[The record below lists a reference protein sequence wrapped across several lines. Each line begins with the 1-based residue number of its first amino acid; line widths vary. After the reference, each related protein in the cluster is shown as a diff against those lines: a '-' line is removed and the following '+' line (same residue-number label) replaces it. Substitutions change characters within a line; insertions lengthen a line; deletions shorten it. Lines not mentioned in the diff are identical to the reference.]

1 MVETIEKATLE
12 DMVKTAYEQLNTL
25 LASLSEEQKT
35 TPGVNSSWSVK
46 DNVAHITAYQDLL
59 PARIQ
64 SWIAGQ
70 QPAEFMPEFKTEDE
84 VNESIYQQN
93 KDRPLAEV
101 EAAFQ
106 SSYQRAFAAVESL
119 SEEELNAPVKSES
132 QIAPVWRYIN
142 GEICEHY
149 EEHGNMI
156 RCWLEGRA
164 TQRDLTHD

>member
-1 MVETIEKATLE
+1 MMVETIEKATLLE
-12 DMVKTAYEQLNTL
+12 KVQSAYEHLNTL
-25 LASLSEEQKT
+25 LATLGEEQKT
-35 TPGVNSSWSVK
+35 TPGVNGSWSVK
-46 DNVAHITAYQDLL
+46 DNLAHITAWQDLL

-64 SWIAGQ
+64 SWITGQ
-70 QPAEFMPEFKTEDE
+70 PPVEFMPEFKTEDE

-106 SSYQRAFAAVESL
+106 SSYRRAREAVESV
-119 SEEELNAPVKSES
+119 SEEALNAPVKSKSES
-132 QIAPVWRYIN
+132 RSAPVWRYIE

-156 RCWLEGRA
+156 RRWLEGR
-164 TQRDLTHD
+164 REG